1 MSPGYDWGSRPL
13 IVYCN
18 RIFYIQIT
26 TFVFVTK
33 VVFLRSD
40 VLGSISE
47 FFQHF
52 LNGLTLGGIYALIAL
67 GYTMVYGIL
76 KFINFAHGEI
86 LMIGAYLGLF
96 GFNFLRGDTPYG
108 PLLLVIFFVAMLIS
122 MVLSAGLGMAIEKIA
137 YKPLRKATRLAPLL
151 SAIGVSFILSNM
163 AAYLWGTKSRKF
175 DYPFD
180 NTAFDIGGVSITP
193 HQILILLVSL
203 ILMVSLKLYIDK
215 TRMGKAM
222 RATSLDQDVAA
233 LMGINVNHVIS
244 LTFAIGSA
252 LAATAGMLVA
262 LDFKVY
268 PTMGAMA
275 GLKAFVAAVV
285 GGIGNITGAM
295 IGGILLGLLET
306 FGVAVL
312 GIPQGL
318 KDTIAFGVLILILL
332 VKPEGLL
339 GKAEREKV

>member
-1 MSPGYDWGSRPL
+1 MGSAAE
-13 IVYCN
+13 
-18 RIFYIQIT
+18 
-26 TFVFVTK
+26 
-33 VVFLRSD
+33 FL
-40 VLGSISE
+40 
-47 FFQHF
+47 QHF

-86 LMIGAYLGLF
+86 LMVGAYVGLF
-96 GFNFLRGDTPYG
+96 AYTLLRGDSPVG
-108 PLLLVIFFVAMLIS
+108 LFLVVLFFIAMLIS
-122 MVLSAGLGMAIEKIA
+122 MIVSAGLGMIIERVA
-137 YKPLRKATRLAPLL
+137 YKPLRKANRLAPLL
-151 SAIGVSFILSNM
+151 SAIGVSFILSNL
-163 AAYLWGTKSRKF
+163 AAFLWGTKSRKF

-180 NTAFDIGGVSITP
+180 NTAFNVGGVTVTP
-193 HQILILLVSL
+193 HQIMILIVSFV
-203 ILMVSLKLYIDK
+203 LMVALKLYIDK

-233 LMGINVNHVIS
+233 LMGINVNQVIS

-252 LAATAGMLVA
+252 LAATAGILVA
-262 LDFKVY
+262 LDYKVY

-275 GLKAFVAAVV
+275 GLKAFVAAVL

-295 IGGILLGLLET
+295 VGGIILGILET

>member
-1 MSPGYDWGSRPL
+1 MLAEHDMLS
-13 IVYCN
+13 
-18 RIFYIQIT
+18 
-26 TFVFVTK
+26 VT
-33 VVFLRSD
+33 RSD

-86 LMIGAYLGLF
+86 LMVGAYMGLF
-96 GFNFLRGDTPYG
+96 IFDFLRGDMPYG
-108 PLLLVIFFVAMLIS
+108 FLMLVIFFLAMIIS
-122 MVLSAGLGMAIEKIA
+122 MVISAGLGMAIEKIA

-151 SAIGVSFILSNM
+151 SAIGVSFILSNL
-163 AAYLWGTKSRKF
+163 AAFIWGTKSRKF
-175 DYPFD
+175 AYPFD
-180 NTAFDIGGVSITP
+180 NTAYNIGGVSVTP
-193 HQILILLVSL
+193 HQILILVVSC
-203 ILMVSLKLYIDK
+203 IMMIALKLYIDK

-233 LMGINVNHVIS
+233 LMGINVNQVIS
-244 LTFAIGSA
+244 LTFAIGSG
-252 LAATAGMLVA
+252 LAATAGILVA

-295 IGGILLGLLET
+295 VGGILLGLLET

-318 KDTIAFGVLILILL
+318 KDTIAFGVLIIILL